1 MRPHQLSLLFIFFLL
16 LSSSSSLRPQAGLL
30 SLADLC
36 GRTDYSA
43 LCLYAATTYGH
54 SYPSPPDAVA
64 LLSMHLD
71 MAYDHTRT
79 AKAVAEE
86 LLPKM
91 EDGTREAGAIRVC
104 KSQFGGAIGDMG
116 TVRNAVAA
124 SDAGTANSYLSGIIT
139 DYSTCD
145 DAFAEI
151 PLLPNPFAKQDD
163 FLSKMIS
170 NALALV
176 PIAL

>member
-1 MRPHQLSLLFIFFLL
+1 MTSCHVKT
-16 LSSSSSLRPQAGLL
+16 GLL
-30 SLADLC
+30 SVADLC

-54 SYPSPPDAVA
+54 AYPSPPDAEA

-71 MAYDHTRT
+71 MAADHTRT

-86 LLPKM
+86 LLPKA
-91 EDGTREAGAIRVC
+91 EGSGREEGAIKVC
-104 KSQFGGAIGDMG
+104 KSQFGGAIVDIE
-116 TVRNAVAA
+116 TARNAVRAR
-124 SDAGTANSYLSGIIT
+124 DAGTANSYLSGIIT
-139 DYSTCD
+139 YYSTCD
-145 DAFAEI
+145 DAFTEI
-151 PLLPNPFAKQDD
+151 PLPNPFAKQDD

-176 PIAL
+176 PIALS